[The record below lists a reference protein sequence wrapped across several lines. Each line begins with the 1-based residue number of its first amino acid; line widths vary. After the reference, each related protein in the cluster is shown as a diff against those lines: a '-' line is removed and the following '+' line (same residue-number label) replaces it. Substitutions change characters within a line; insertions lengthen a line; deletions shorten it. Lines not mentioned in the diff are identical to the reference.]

1 MTGRGGDG
9 GATGR
14 GRGDCGPHP
23 AQQRRGHRA
32 EDGAGENIDQSEAQ
46 IPIINQSEA
55 LSLNIDQ
62 SEAPIPNTYQ
72 SETPILNLNQ
82 L

>member
-9 GATGR
+9 GAAGG

-32 EDGAGENIDQSEAQ
+32 EDGAGETSNQSETL
-46 IPIINQSEA
+46 IPNINQSET
-55 LSLNIDQ
+55 LMF
-62 SEAPIPNTYQ
+62 YV
-72 SETPILNLNQ
+72 
-82 L
+82 